1 MASSTIRPSSASSLF
16 RLCNPTITC
25 AASLVSL
32 NPSSRRFPYLASG
45 NHSLL
50 FFPSVSYYSLNLLYI
65 YIFVID
71 NSSLHFWRF
80 SSSNLIES

>member
-1 MASSTIRPSSASSLF
+1 
-16 RLCNPTITC
+16 
-25 AASLVSL
+25 
-32 NPSSRRFPYLASG
+32 
-45 NHSLL
+45 
-50 FFPSVSYYSLNLLYI
+50 LNLLYI